1 MKCKVEKLCGGCQL
15 LKVGREAQAKRKREA
30 VEDIMEKAHLDVKVA
45 PVRMAEND
53 LYYRNKVIVGFA
65 KDKSRKVFS
74 GLYAAHSHR
83 VVNTSGCMMQ
93 PLIINQII
101 DEITSLVD
109 SMKIELYNEKT
120 GTGLLRHV
128 MVRYA
133 HSTNEV
139 MVVFVTSSKM
149 FPSRRNI
156 VNALVKKFPQI
167 VTIVQ
172 NINPRRTSIVMQDE
186 SIVLYGKG
194 YITDILCGLK
204 ISFTAS
210 SFYQIHSEQ
219 CDVLYRLAADMLALR
234 VQDKVLDTYC
244 GVGTIGLTLASK
256 CREVTGVEVNADA
269 VEMARHNAA
278 QNGIRNARF
287 VAMDSTQF
295 MKQARK
301 FHQKY
306 EAIILDPPRAGTTK
320 MFIESACAL
329 QPNRILYI
337 SCDPRTQARDL
348 IYFKRFGYYT
358 DEICPVDMFPNT
370 EHIETVALL
379 TKRKMRSN
387 KTPFAQ
393 KKTDKP
399 HGTGK
404 GGFRGAKTGSQK
416 RRGTTGR
423 KTGRNKRR

>member
-15 LKVGREAQAKRKREA
+15 LKVGREEQAKRKREA

-45 PVRMAEND
+45 PVWMAEND

-93 PLIINQII
+93 PLIVNQII

-167 VTIVQ
+167 ATIVQ

-399 HGTGK
+399 HGPGK
-404 GGFRGAKTGSQK
+404 GGFRGAKTGLQK
-416 RRGTTGR
+416 RRGTAGR
-423 KTGRNKRR
+423 KTGRSKRR